1 MAALATALEA
11 RGRESGLAA
20 LGFTSADPFVSTR
33 DDLQQRKADGLH
45 GGMQFTYRNP
55 ARSTEPG
62 RILTDA
68 RSLVVGARSYR
79 TAEETPVSVGSA
91 RVARYARSD
100 HYGDLAASLESLAE
114 LLRGEGW
121 SARVVADDNALV
133 DRAAAYRAGIGWF
146 GKNTN
151 LLLPGSGSWFVLGA
165 VVTDALLPESSPVED
180 GCGRCTAC
188 LSGCPTDAIIAP
200 GVLDARRCLAWL
212 VQAPGEIPEP
222 YRVAMGD
229 RVYGCDD
236 CQEVCPPNRVPRHA
250 PGARHLS
257 GPVGGGVDAPSA
269 RVDGGQWVELAV
281 LLTAPSDEL
290 LARFGRWYIP
300 RRDPR
305 YLRRNAL
312 VVVGNTPDLA
322 PDEVF
327 TLLWPYLVGPD
338 PLLRAHA
345 VWAARRHRRQDVLRW
360 LPAEV
365 DMAVVEELNRPVEP
379 LV

>member
-1 MAALATALEA
+1 M
-11 RGRESGLAA
+11 
-20 LGFTSADPFVSTR
+20 
-33 DDLQQRKADGLH
+33 
-45 GGMQFTYRNP
+45 
-55 ARSTEPG
+55 
-62 RILTDA
+62 
-68 RSLVVGARSYR
+68 
-79 TAEETPVSVGSA
+79 
-91 RVARYARSD
+91 
-100 HYGDLAASLESLAE
+100 
-114 LLRGEGW
+114 
-121 SARVVADDNALV
+121 
-133 DRAAAYRAGIGWF
+133 
-146 GKNTN
+146 
-151 LLLPGSGSWFVLGA
+151 
-165 VVTDALLPESSPVED
+165 
-180 GCGRCTAC
+180 
-188 LSGCPTDAIIAP
+188 
-200 GVLDARRCLAWL
+200 
-212 VQAPGEIPEP
+212 
-222 YRVAMGD
+222 
-229 RVYGCDD
+229 
-236 CQEVCPPNRVPRHA
+236 
-250 PGARHLS
+250 
-257 GPVGGGVDAPSA
+257 
-269 RVDGGQWVELAV
+269 ELAV